1 MKSLSKVLV
10 SLLVLMLSVAPALAQ
25 PTDNM
30 PVATV
35 NGEELLYSD
44 YAAVEQ
50 TYIYNYLS
58 MGIDPSDAT
67 VAAYIQDMALS
78 TAIEN
83 LLLDQDMRAQG
94 CFEFDEE
101 TEKWFVEQ
109 GTAAYEQALKN
120 VEDML
125 RSTLE
130 LDADEDMSAQALQ
143 YAEEL
148 GVTVE
153 DYTDVY
159 RTQYATAKYY
169 EWLNG
174 GREVTDEDIQ
184 AAYDE
189 RVAKSR
195 ELYEN
200 NAAAFETALNSGAEV
215 WYHPEGY
222 RTVLQ
227 ILLKAEGESE
237 QEKLASVAD
246 MLNEI
251 DERIKNGDD
260 YKTIIGLY
268 TADPSFENENFY
280 EGGYPV
286 HRDSVIWEDAFI
298 AAAFSEEMSAPGC
311 WSKPFVSELGVHIL
325 YYLKDTESGAVELT
339 DEICDALSY
348 AIYSERCQTLAAE
361 RLDELADAAQVII
374 H

>member
-1 MKSLSKVLV
+1 MKTLSKILV
-10 SLLVLMLSVAPALAQ
+10 SVLVLMLSVAPAPAQ
-25 PTDNM
+25 GIDNM

-35 NGEELLYSD
+35 NGEPLLYSD
-44 YAAVEQ
+44 YAVVEQ
-50 TYIYNYLS
+50 SYIYTYLS
-58 MGIDPSDAT
+58 MGMDPSDAMT
-67 VAAYIQDMALS
+67 AAYIQDMALS

-120 VEDML
+120 VEEML

-130 LDADEDMSAQALQ
+130 LGADVDMSAQALQ

-148 GVTVE
+148 GVTVD

-174 GREVTDEDIQ
+174 GQEVTDAEVQ
-184 AAYDE
+184 AAYEE
-189 RVAKSR
+189 RVADSR
-195 ELYEN
+195 ALYEN
-200 NAAAFETALNSGAEV
+200 DAAAFEKALNSGAEV
-215 WYHPEGY
+215 WYQPEGY
-222 RTVLQ
+222 RSVLQ
-227 ILLKAEGESE
+227 ILLKAEGATE

-246 MLNEI
+246 LLDEI
-251 DERIKNGDD
+251 DGRIKNGDD

-268 TADPSFENENFY
+268 TTDPSFENESFY

-286 HRDSVIWEDAFI
+286 HRDSVIWDETFI

-311 WSKPFVSELGVHIL
+311 WSKPVVSDLGVHIL
-325 YYLKDTESGAVELT
+325 YYLKDTESGAVELS
-339 DEICDALSY
+339 DEIRDVLSY
-348 AIYSERCQTLAAE
+348 AIYSERCQTLAAQ
-361 RLDELADAAQVII
+361 RLEELADAAQVVI